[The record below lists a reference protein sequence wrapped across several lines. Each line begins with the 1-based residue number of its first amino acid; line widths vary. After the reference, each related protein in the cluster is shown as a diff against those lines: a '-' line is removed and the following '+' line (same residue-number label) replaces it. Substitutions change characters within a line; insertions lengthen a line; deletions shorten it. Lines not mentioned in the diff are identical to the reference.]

1 MKTVWVNR
9 FNADGSV
16 KTMSEW
22 ELWQCNE
29 NQTHTYPCHGGGRS
43 FDGGGL
49 PDRNC
54 FITEFGTVRDS
65 GIYFLEY
72 IGDQR
77 GDGWFYVA
85 DGDLPVGGDENVLA
99 WNLDAHKFVT
109 VKASTLIHH
118 YNRSVT
124 HGLAFVYP
132 CWQPIQ
138 PPKYLD

>member
-9 FNADGSV
+9 HHADGSV
-16 KTMSEW
+16 KPMSEW

-29 NQTHTYPCHGGGRS
+29 NQTHTYPCNGGGRS

-85 DGDLPVGGDENVLA
+85 DGDLPPIELNAVLCHDGHGLLLMMPEDLHKKHA
-99 WNLDAHKFVT
+99 WNHRNKAKCWMPIPDPKHLD
-109 VKASTLIHH
+109 
-118 YNRSVT
+118 
-124 HGLAFVYP
+124 
-132 CWQPIQ
+132 
-138 PPKYLD
+138 

>member
-65 GIYFLEY
+65 GIYFFEY

-77 GDGWFYVA
+77 GDGRFYIE
-85 DGDLPVGGDENVLA
+85 DGHLPPDTRE
-99 WNLDAHKFVT
+99 F
-109 VKASTLIHH
+109 LIVVWLKTP
-118 YNRSVT
+118 SV
-124 HGLAFVYP
+124 P
-132 CWQPIQ
+132 CITWPHLLLLNNDDVESWMPLCPNPQPS
-138 PPKYLD
+138 L

>member
-77 GDGWFYVA
+77 GDGWFYIE
-85 DGDLPVGGDENVLA
+85 DGDLPPNSKDIVIVTFTNKAFSSVIAKDVLDPVFRDMFLA
-99 WNLDAHKFVT
+99 WK
-109 VKASTLIHH
+109 
-118 YNRSVT
+118 
-124 HGLAFVYP
+124 
-132 CWQPIQ
+132 PIQ
-138 PPKYLD
+138 PPKFLSPQF